1 MEEDPRIPQE
11 EEPNEATAPT
21 ASDFRR
27 SSFVEEFIRVHEE
40 LLLSERAFFG
50 RLAPMGFVLDAVIFF
65 YATLVIFQAVHSLA
79 SRPQIPLATLLSNI
93 ALGPFM
99 WLIPFCVLAYL
110 LYFIP
115 QRLFFGVGSLGAVLK
130 GVLYTASKLFVLI
143 LPIDVG
149 LALLGIQKN
158 PKVLALMPLSPA
170 GSFMQ
175 LTQMAYFALV
185 LVTFLGSLHTLLRS
199 LHGLSSK
206 RASLALAVCF
216 GALLVVLVGL
226 KAFQTT

>member
-11 EEPNEATAPT
+11 EKPLEQPPQA
-21 ASDFRR
+21 ASDFHRG
-27 SSFVEEFIRVHEE
+27 SFIEEFIRVYEE

-50 RLAPMGFVLDAVIFF
+50 RLAPSGFVVDAVIFF
-65 YATLVIFQAVHSLA
+65 YATLVIFQAIHSLA
-79 SRPQIPLATLLSNI
+79 SRPQIPLGTLLSNI
-93 ALGPFM
+93 ALGPIM
-99 WLIPFCVLAYL
+99 WLIPFCILAYL

-115 QRLFFGVGSLGAVLK
+115 QRLFFGVGSLGAILK
-130 GVLYTASKLFVLI
+130 GVLYAASKLFVLI
-143 LPIDVG
+143 LPMDVG

-175 LTQMAYFALV
+175 LSQMAYFALV
-185 LVTFLGSLHTLLRS
+185 LVAVFGSLHTLLRS

-226 KAFQTT
+226 KALQTT